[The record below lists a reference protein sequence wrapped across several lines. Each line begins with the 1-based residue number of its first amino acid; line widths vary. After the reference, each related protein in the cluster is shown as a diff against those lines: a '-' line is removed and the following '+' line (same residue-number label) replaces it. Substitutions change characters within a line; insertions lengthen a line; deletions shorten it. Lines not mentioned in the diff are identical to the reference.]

1 MQYFKVNEDIYLGYD
16 AINKTASVISKKLLQ
31 SVIDKMIKELPPTP
45 TDAELLK
52 WAKINYPGLSSIDDQ
67 KKRIKEKQ
75 DELKELD
82 KIPLAK

>member
-1 MQYFKVNEDIYLGYD
+1 MQYFKANNDIYLGYD
-16 AINKTASVISKKLLQ
+16 EVSKAASVISKKVLKN
-31 SVIDKMIKELPPTP
+31 VIDKLIQELPPTP

-52 WAKINYPGLSSIDDQ
+52 WAKENYPGYLNMEEQ